1 MPSIPYD
8 IPLDL
13 ELLRVGLHMEE
24 THAIARYTL
33 SGRDGDFFC
42 LVRDAEDM
50 SSTDLVS
57 AIEDTFHLLY
67 NYCDD
72 PILYHDEFED
82 VLGVVRTSFLEEN
95 DPTAYAANEWT
106 PLNEDYS
113 LAGHISSVEKI
124 PTSELNAHSYL
135 TEQKRRNIQ
144 MAFDNLE
151 PDMCLDM
158 TQTFA
163 VRDIDSWSAY
173 EICSARSDSL
183 PEDLL
188 APLCESGRD
197 HRQVRE
203 LHRLAQCV
211 HDRDPNG
218 DDRLHGLYAKV
229 AEQREFTPEKLRLV
243 RRVLV
248 AADYDF
254 DPAWLRLDHAQLSET
269 WFALKSGV
277 PSDVVRLYTTGR
289 FGEFSAPAM
298 DFLTIAYHD
307 GLRGEDFSRLLNPAY
322 DTRQLLEVEAAC
334 AAHAHLKDALTTEQ
348 LDLICN
354 PALSQPVMNALRLGF
369 THYGLS
375 VDAARGLI
383 APDVTAEQVW
393 DLIEAKDLPEEAIEA
408 EPVPEEFAH
417 EQPQRGSLRDTERNQ
432 REASSHLTADEGHET
447 QEHMHEEKE

>member
-1 MPSIPYD
+1 MPSTPYD

-24 THAIARYTL
+24 THAVARYTL
-33 SGRDGDFFC
+33 SGRDGNFFC
-42 LVRDAEDM
+42 LVRDAEDV

-57 AIEDTFHLLY
+57 AIENTFRLLY
-67 NYCDD
+67 NHCDD
-72 PILYHDEFED
+72 PILCHDEFED
-82 VLGVVRTSFLEEN
+82 TLGVVRTSFLEKN
-95 DPTAYAANEWT
+95 DPAAFFANEWT
-106 PLNEDYS
+106 PINENYS

-124 PTSELNAHSYL
+124 SVSEMNARSHLS
-135 TEQKRRNIQ
+135 EQKRRNIQ
-144 MAFDNLE
+144 MAFDSLE
-151 PDMCLDM
+151 PDMCLDIA
-158 TQTFA
+158 QTFA
-163 VRDIDSWSAY
+163 ARDIDSWSAY
-173 EICSARSDSL
+173 EICSARSDNL

-188 APLCESGRD
+188 APLCESGRG

-218 DDRLHGLYAKV
+218 DDRLRDLYAKV
-229 AEQREFTPEKLRLV
+229 AEQSEFTPEKLRLV

-269 WFALKSGV
+269 WFALRSGV
-277 PSDVVRLYTTGR
+277 PSAVVRLYTTGR
-289 FGEFSAPAM
+289 FGDFPAQAM
-298 DFLTIAYHD
+298 DCLTIAYHD

-322 DTRQLLEVEAAC
+322 DTGQLWEVEAAC

-369 THYGLS
+369 AHYGMS
-375 VDAARGLI
+375 ADTARGLI
-383 APDVTAEQVW
+383 TPDVTAEQVW
-393 DLIEAKDLPEEAIEA
+393 DLIEAKDVPEEAIET
-408 EPVPEEFAH
+408 EPVPEESAH
-417 EQPQRGSLRDTERNQ
+417 EPQRGSLRDTERSQ
-432 REASSHLTADEGHET
+432 REASSWLTADEGHET
-447 QEHMHEEKE
+447 REHMHEEKE